1 MEFIK
6 QAFEMFLHLD
16 KTLADV
22 IRDYSNWTYLL
33 LFAVVF
39 CETGFVVT
47 PFLPGDSLLFA
58 AGTFAG
64 KGDLD
69 VAAVFAVLS
78 LAAILGDSANY
89 WIGGYIGPRIL
100 RREDVRFLN
109 RKHLDRTHAFYEKH
123 GGKTIIIARFVP
135 VIRTFAPFVAGI
147 AGMHYPRFLAY
158 NIGGALLWVS
168 TLVFAGY
175 FFGGLSIVKNNFTAV
190 IMAIIV
196 VSILPGVFEYMRQR
210 RQAKKQSPAAEKP
223 GL

>member
-6 QAFEMFLHLD
+6 QVFEMFLHLD
-16 KTLADV
+16 KTLGDV

-69 VAAVFAVLS
+69 VAAAFAVLS
-78 LAAILGDSANY
+78 LAAVLGDSANY
-89 WIGGYIGPRIL
+89 WIGGYVGPRIL

-109 RKHLDRTHAFYEKH
+109 RKHLDRTRAFYEKH

-147 AGMHYPRFLAY
+147 GRMYYPRFLAY
-158 NIGGALLWVS
+158 NVAGALLWVS

-175 FFGGLSIVKNNFTAV
+175 FFGGLTFVTTNFTAV
-190 IMAIIV
+190 IMGIIV
-196 VSILPGVFEYMRQR
+196 VSMLPGLFEFVRHR
-210 RQAKKQSPAAEKP
+210 RHAGK
-223 GL
+223 